1 MMNFKTTLII
11 ALISAYS
18 AAFAQERVYFDE
30 NWETTT
36 KDQMVYYRETSKQ
49 GNLILLKDY
58 YKNGSLQFE
67 GLASDVT
74 PNSEVYEGKATW
86 YFPDGKPEKI
96 AEYVKGVPI
105 GVSKM
110 FDGQG
115 RIVEDLIYN
124 KEGRYDGRA
133 YLYKN
138 NDENTGYNMITEYKN
153 SEATYTVVF
162 DDSKKGIR
170 SETIYK
176 DGYESE
182 VKYYDEKGKYIGSRT
197 YNSKEGK
204 YEGTIIEYYYAPM
217 RIASIERYNKK
228 GDLLESKSYY
238 KNGMLKQDV
247 KISGK
252 NRQKI
257 TYNEEGK
264 VIAKLDLKYN
274 EEIKDAVAYEGEDYE
289 FYEEGE
295 TVRHISTYHE
305 GILISDR
312 NYDEDGRLNTENFYK
327 GEDKVAVNY
336 YNTDGSLKAKLEL
349 KDGIAYNG
357 TEIASAGEIVY
368 KDGIVQ
374 DMKRLFENGKVQWTR
389 HLNPEKNIYES
400 KVYNED
406 GAVLYSYTRSVQED
420 SFNGE
425 VLQYVK
431 GKVSNKAVIK
441 DNKLVSGKIRIDEDV
456 RDVEIERKG
465 EWIIIRQY
473 TKAGKLFSEEKILI
487 NENPYGE
494 SYYFREES
502 LVKNYNY

>member
-1 MMNFKTTLII
+1 MNFKILF
-11 ALISAYS
+11 ISAVMVACS
-18 AAFAQERVYFDE
+18 LLNAQERIYFDDD
-30 NWETTT
+30 WKVTT
-36 KDQMVYYRETSKQ
+36 KDSMAYYRETAKQ
-49 GNLILLKDY
+49 GNFILLKDY
-58 YKNGSLQFE
+58 YKNGALQFE
-67 GLASDVT
+67 GMVSDAT
-74 PNSEVYEGKATW
+74 PNSEVFEGKVTW

-96 AEYVKGVPI
+96 AEYVKGVPAGI
-105 GVSKM
+105 SKM

-124 KEGRYDGRA
+124 KEGRYDGKS

-138 NDENTGYNMITEYKN
+138 TDEGAGYNMITEYKN
-153 SEATYTVVF
+153 SEASYTVIF
-162 DDSKKGIR
+162 DDSIKGIR

-176 DGYESE
+176 EGYESE
-182 VKYYDEKGKYIGSRT
+182 VKYYDEKGKYIGSKT
-197 YNSKEGK
+197 YNTKEGK

-228 GDLLESKSYY
+228 GDLLESRSYY
-238 KNGMLKQDV
+238 KNGKLKQDV

-274 EEIKDAVAYEGEDYE
+274 EGTKDAVAYEGEDYE
-289 FYEEGE
+289 FYEEAE
-295 TVRHISTYHE
+295 TVRNVSVYHN
-305 GILISDR
+305 GILTSDKL
-312 NYDEDGRLNTENFYK
+312 YDEDGKLNTENFYK

-349 KDGIAYNG
+349 KDGVGYNG
-357 TEIASAGEIVY
+357 TEIESAGEIVY

-420 SFNGE
+420 LFNGE

-441 DNKLVSGKIRIDEDV
+441 DNKLVSGKIRFDEDV
-456 RDVEIERKG
+456 RNVEIERKG
-465 EWIIIRQY
+465 EWMIIRQY